1 MDSANWHAAPP
12 LLNLL
17 ALWEKGGPLEKE
29 EKDPFASLC
38 KLLVGHVDW
47 LGEPALEVTPYF

>member
-1 MDSANWHAAPP
+1 MDFADWHAAPP

-29 EKDPFASLC
+29 KNTT
-38 KLLVGHVDW
+38 LLPCVNSW
-47 LGEPALEVTPYF
+47 LAR